1 MVPVRNKLC
10 YIIIFLF
17 GVSNLTGCSNYKEL
31 NEISIVV
38 GLGIDYIPSKKTY
51 QVIYQSINPSENV
64 AQSSGSG
71 ATSVTSYIST
81 GKTLSEAA
89 YNTSRLFSR
98 QNLYSHIQVLILG
111 EQLAKKE
118 SLNFIFDVFERDAG
132 VRVNVPVLIA
142 RDDNVKTTMDILP
155 SNDKIPVRT
164 IIGKLRNASRNTG
177 EYGETKVYKVIEN
190 LSNLGTE
197 PAINGISI
205 RGNKKQGTTKA
216 NLENMEK
223 AYVTLNGVAMFR
235 KGRLVGWLDGK
246 KTKSIQI
253 VHNKIINTVLS
264 IHCDEKRYNT
274 IVFSRLK
281 TQPKVD
287 IKNNQA
293 FITINTNAS
302 GAILELLCNKD
313 ISKREVMKEYEQK
326 AERVLA
332 KEIKEGIVTAQKVKS
347 DVFGFGEI
355 LHYTHLGKWDKV
367 KDHWAQMFSQAKVN
381 VHVKVDIERTG
392 MRIKPYPY

>member
-1 MVPVRNKLC
+1 MRNKLW
-10 YIIIFLF
+10 YIIILLICTL
-17 GVSNLTGCSNYKEL
+17 SGCSNYKEL
-31 NEISIVV
+31 NEISIIV
-38 GLGIDYIPSKKTY
+38 GLGIDYIPAKNTY

-64 AQSSGSG
+64 AQGSGSG
-71 ATSVTSYIST
+71 ATSVTSFITT

-89 YNTSRLFSR
+89 YNTSRLISR
-98 QNLYSHIQVLILG
+98 QNIYSHIQVLVLG

-142 RDDNVKTTMDILP
+142 RSENVKTIMDILP
-155 SNDKIPVRT
+155 SNDKVPVRT
-164 IIGKLRNASRNTG
+164 IVGKLKNASKNTG
-177 EYGETKVYKVIEN
+177 EYGETKIYQVIED
-190 LSNLGTE
+190 LANLGSE

-223 AYVTLNGVAMFR
+223 AYVTLSGVAMFR
-235 KGRLVGWLDGK
+235 KGKLVGWLDGNK
-246 KTKSIQI
+246 AKSIQI
-253 VHNKIINTVLS
+253 VHNKIINTDLR

-274 IVFSRLK
+274 IIVGRLK
-281 TQPKVD
+281 SHPKVD

-293 FITINTNAS
+293 VITINTNAS
-302 GAILELLCNKD
+302 GSVIELLCNKD

-326 AERVLA
+326 AERVLE

-355 LHYTHLGKWDKV
+355 LHYTHVAKWK
-367 KDHWAQMFSQAKVN
+367 KSKHQWHKMFSQAKVN